1 MSQGGLASTNLEYGA
16 SGCLLAC
23 SPVERRRGVPAP
35 PPKFG
40 QGGRLGLGP
49 FGSQKMVEIKPERAF
64 SRNQMG
70 TMDLESNG

>member
-1 MSQGGLASTNLEYGA
+1 VG
-16 SGCLLAC
+16 
-23 SPVERRRGVPAP
+23 SPAERRRGVPAP

-49 FGSQKMVEIKPERAF
+49 FGSQRMVEIKPERAF

-70 TMDLESNG
+70 TMDLESDG